1 MTPSWPSVQWFIVA
15 QDRVVGVTMINLP
28 IIQAVTGHAGQIGP
42 KMRDVPWWGLRT
54 CTLNVQPVLYTFP
67 IQQIYIIQNIFLPNF
82 SPYSSL
88 SFPSVPGK
96 SAGIL
101 SSSYKSAHRPAHIWY
116 KAQPGHVSQ
125 CAQHTAESIK
135 LGSKHNSSFFV
146 CSASL
151 NVAKTV
157 GTWRNFVHLH
167 VCAMKVLGTRNTS
180 HSPSPPL
187 WYSDF

>member
-1 MTPSWPSVQWFIVA
+1 MTPSWPSVQWFIVTE
-15 QDRVVGVTMINLP
+15 DRVVGVTMINLP

-54 CTLNVQPVLYTFP
+54 CTLMYSQSCTHFQYNKIHFKAFFFKISVLTPPSPSPQCQASLQEYWAHLTSLL
-67 IQQIYIIQNIFLPNF
+67 IALPTSGTKLNLDT
-82 SPYSSL
+82 SL
-88 SFPSVPGK
+88 N
-96 SAGIL
+96 A
-101 SSSYKSAHRPAHIWY
+101 
-116 KAQPGHVSQ
+116 
-125 CAQHTAESIK
+125 AQHTADSIK

-180 HSPSPPL
+180 HSPSPFL